1 LTGTVQPYQALRMTP
16 EAALL
21 TRTFMRRRVPSR
33 AGMYEAS
40 FGPPVDV
47 APDPVRFAVRFGAAA
62 AVATAPRPLVA
73 SVLADLDPAAAS
85 APLDLAALLLELA
98 LEPELAR
105 LEAAVPALAVT
116 LGADAADISEPF
128 AVGLACTVGGSEG
141 SVRLDLDMAT
151 ARELARLLERV
162 PLRRAPL
169 PHIPLTLRVRTMA
182 ATLTVGQLRTLG
194 EADVVL
200 ADALPDAELLVV
212 VGERLVWRARR
223 EGRMVRLLSERFL
236 PRAVGLGGW
245 VMDNATDA
253 AGDATN
259 NEAGNGTGPA
269 DDARIADLPIRVVFE
284 VGRVELPLGELETL
298 GSGYVFELQRDPDQA
313 VDIVANGRRIGRG
326 RLVEVAGAIGVADHQ
341 DRPGWVTPPCC
352 RSSSRRRRWRSYHS
366 SSSRRR
372 RS

>member
-1 LTGTVQPYQALRMTP
+1 MTP

-21 TRTFMRRRVPSR
+21 TRTFMRRRVPLR

-85 APLDLAALLLELA
+85 APPDLAALLLELA

-128 AVGLACTVGGSEG
+128 AVGLACTVGGFEG

-169 PHIPLTLRVRTMA
+169 PHIPLTLRIRTMA

-212 VGERLVWRARR
+212 AGERLVWRAWR

-245 VMDNATDA
+245 VMGQCN
-253 AGDATN
+253 
-259 NEAGNGTGPA
+259 
-269 DDARIADLPIRVVFE
+269 RC
-284 VGRVELPLGELETL
+284 
-298 GSGYVFELQRDPDQA
+298 S
-313 VDIVANGRRIGRG
+313 GRRC
-326 RLVEVAGAIGVADHQ
+326 EQ
-341 DRPGWVTPPCC
+341 
-352 RSSSRRRRWRSYHS
+352 
-366 SSSRRR
+366 
-372 RS
+372 